1 MPVFNFYT
9 VLIALGLRICEF
21 IAAAMDEYNYTF
33 VHKLKKKNTLGVIL
47 MPRKNRPVNP
57 KAADELDS
65 LKEEV
70 AEELHLADD
79 IEKRGWEN
87 MTTREAGKIG
97 GNMVKKM
104 INLAEEEMDK
114 KEGNIEECKSKK

>member
-1 MPVFNFYT
+1 
-9 VLIALGLRICEF
+9 
-21 IAAAMDEYNYTF
+21 
-33 VHKLKKKNTLGVIL
+33 

-57 KAADELDS
+57 KAEDELDS

-70 AEELHLADD
+70 AEELHLDDD

-87 MTTREAGKIG
+87 MTTREVGKIG
-97 GNMVKKM
+97 GNMVRKM

-114 KEGNIEECKSKK
+114 KDGKIKKGKSTEKK